1 MKEDIKPFKTWSTE
15 EQCRMDRVA
24 YTLGFPQSMF
34 NFSLGLMQ
42 DAGELATEIAKKEG
56 VKKLKASDDVSNL
69 NEKIGSELAD
79 ILVWVYQ
86 IGTFYGIDVASA
98 YHQKLNVIEKR
109 VFKS

>member
-1 MKEDIKPFKTWSTE
+1 MKEDIKPFRAWQSC
-15 EQCRMDRVA
+15 EQCRMDTVA
-24 YTLGFPQSMF
+24 YKLGFPQSMF
-34 NFSLGLMQ
+34 NFTLGLSQ
-42 DAGELATEIAKKEG
+42 DVGELCTEIAKKEG

-98 YHQKLNVIEKR
+98 YHQKLNIIEKR